1 LAKDKPLSGT
11 RTDGPDVRHTGAER
25 EAGKVLAAKRC
36 VFAGITDPVGG
47 GLVAGLTR
55 PGGNS
60 TGFINFEYGI
70 STKWLE
76 LLKQIAPGVTR
87 EPIPT
92 NARTELPKRGR
103 KIISPAARAANL
115 SEGDGRCR
123 PLILFCTDNQ
133 HSLTADLTERK
144 PRPGKSVIG
153 GLRST
158 PSSG

>member
-1 LAKDKPLSGT
+1 VRSLQRATGT
-11 RTDGPDVRHTGAER
+11 VPI
-25 EAGKVLAAKRC
+25 

-60 TGFINFEYGI
+60 TGFTNFEYGI

-103 KIISPAARAANL
+103 KMISSSQQRLAARTFPASRSAPVCLTSGPSVRVPDKGLSFAN
-115 SEGDGRCR
+115 E
-123 PLILFCTDNQ
+123 
-133 HSLTADLTERK
+133 
-144 PRPGKSVIG
+144 PRPRWGVPRG
-153 GLRST
+153 GV
-158 PSSG
+158 SGTLMVWAI